1 MADNITAL
9 TQANRN
15 TGAHIICCLCELWTT
30 NLKQLS
36 QYIATE
42 TIPLF
47 QLPWFWKH
55 FKTNFKHPKTWVKPK
70 TVLYFNI
77 PNTNMWKKNSTLTI
91 PVVFMCWSILGSW
104 TMTCCWWAEKRQ
116 TVYYEIFTGSYLISK
131 NTCMFRSGLTVLC
144 WRQEDLLWL
153 GLCLHLLS
161 LLGLLLLSLQNPLL
175 LRMKTLHRLGQH
187 QLILPQL
194 RSNRRAARCRFE

>member
-9 TQANRN
+9 TEANRN

-30 NLKQLS
+30 NLKHLS

-42 TIPLF
+42 TTPLF

-77 PNTNMWKKNSTLTI
+77 PNTNMWKKNSALTI

-104 TMTCCWWAEKRQ
+104 TMTCCWWAEKRH
-116 TVYYEIFTGSYLISK
+116 T
-131 NTCMFRSGLTVLC
+131 N
-144 WRQEDLLWL
+144 
-153 GLCLHLLS
+153 S
-161 LLGLLLLSLQNPLL
+161 LLLNIYWILFNFYEHVHVQIGPHPAVLKAGGFAVVGFVLASAELVGL
-175 LRMKTLHRLGQH
+175 
-187 QLILPQL
+187 
-194 RSNRRAARCRFE
+194 AAVELAEPAAPPYENHPPPWTASAYSPTAAQ